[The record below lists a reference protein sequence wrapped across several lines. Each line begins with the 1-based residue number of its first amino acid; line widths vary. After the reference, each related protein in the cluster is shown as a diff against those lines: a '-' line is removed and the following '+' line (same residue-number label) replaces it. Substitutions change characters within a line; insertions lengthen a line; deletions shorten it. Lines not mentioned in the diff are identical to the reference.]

1 MAIDML
7 LKEGYHQNILLNL
20 QQRGSKL
27 ADCVRVETQN
37 VEKYFYDKIVATTAQ
52 DVLSRHGDT
61 PLIETKFDRRMIS
74 LITSDWGDLIDREDK
89 LNMLSDPTSVYV
101 LNASYAL
108 GRKKDQRIIEAALGS
123 AYSGNKGDQKVP
135 LPEEQKIATNFVE
148 GGAPADCGLTIDK
161 LRMARQILDDADV
174 DDDEE
179 QFCVVSA
186 RQIHDLLKTTEVT
199 SEDYN
204 TVRALVDGKI
214 NTFMGFKFKRVSS
227 SLLPRLGNNRNVF
240 CFAKSGLLFA
250 SAGDI
255 KTDITTR
262 ADKRMA
268 TQVYASI
275 SCGAVRLDE
284 KKVIQISCK
293 E

>member
-27 ADCVRVETQN
+27 ADCVRVETQDS
-37 VEKYFYDKIVATTAQ
+37 EKYFYDKIVATTAQ
-52 DVLSRHGDT
+52 DVVSRHGDT
-61 PLIETKFDRRMIS
+61 PLVETKFDRRMVS

-108 GRKKDQRIIEAALGS
+108 GRKKDQRIIEAALGN
-123 AYSGNKGDQKVP
+123 AYSGNKGDQKVQ
-135 LPEEQKIATNFVE
+135 LPAEQKIAINYVDSGTQ
-148 GGAPADCGLTIDK
+148 GDSGLTIAK
-161 LRMARQILDDADV
+161 LRMARQMLDDADV

-179 QFCVVSA
+179 QFCVVTA

-204 TVRALVDGKI
+204 TVKALVDGKI

-227 SLLPRLGNNRNVF
+227 ALLPKISNSRDIF

-255 KTDITTR
+255 KTDITIR

-268 TQVYASI
+268 TQVFASI

-284 KKVIQISCK
+284 QKVVQISCN